1 MSMMKIGNFFIR
13 LILSSPLHALMS
25 KNTLLIHFTGRKSG
39 KNYITPVNYSQAD
52 GKVWITSQPQ
62 RTWWKNFEKH
72 PDVQLTLSGK
82 LVSGSAVILK
92 SGQAAAEGLENFLR
106 PNPNYAKYYQVSA
119 DAAGNFHPKD
129 LLKAAE
135 SLVVIEVSFE

>member
-1 MSMMKIGNFFIR
+1 MMKIGNYFVR

-25 KNTLLIHFTGRKSG
+25 KNTLLIHFTGQKSG
-39 KNYITPVNYSQAD
+39 KKYITPVNYSGA
-52 GKVWITSQPQ
+52 GKKVWITSQPQ
-62 RTWWKNFEKH
+62 RTWWRNFEKH

-82 LVSGSAVILK
+82 LVSGSAAVLK
-92 SGQAAAEGLENFLR
+92 AGQAAAEGLENFLR

-119 DAAGNFHPKD
+119 DAAGDFLRED

-135 SLVVIEVSFE
+135 GLVVIEVALE